1 MAKWLCED
9 CYNSLDG
16 VYEIKLI
23 PNAFANP
30 CAFCGKLAKYLVVI
44 GEDKIK
50 KDLTEI
56 EVE

>member
-1 MAKWLCED
+1 MAKWLCGD

-16 VYEIKLI
+16 DYEIKLL

-44 GEDKIK
+44 GEAKNQEMK
-50 KDLTEI
+50 GE
-56 EVE
+56 